1 VYGFL
6 TLEHTKETVLSNF
19 YIQPQNETDNL
30 KGMGKYMLCLAIA
43 IFIKRYTFDD
53 IYLRAKGDSYNK
65 ELKEQFEK
73 ENTGQEIY
81 NYIMENN
88 LTWNFNQI
96 AEDYTIDQSIPDFI
110 NTNSEFKEEL
120 VEILSKIEQN
130 KKLINYYSREYGFI
144 VIDDHNKL
152 EIIMKSNLGI
162 LKEKCL
168 NNKGIILISKKKY
181 TKASISRVSRLIDN
195 FRLTGFED
203 CYPSELSGGMSQ
215 RVSLIRALQNNPAI
229 LFCDEPFSAVDF
241 VGRFKFNGR
250 FRTECDA
257 GGITCVVV
265 THNIEEAIYLSNQVY
280 LMGGTPGTILKKY
293 STRHL
298 PKIHDPVL
306 CRETTEF
313 ISLFKE
319 IWNDLQHATA

>member
-1 VYGFL
+1 MSYNLSNYFKVYGFL

-168 NNKGIILISKKKY
+168 NNKGIILI
-181 TKASISRVSRLIDN
+181 
-195 FRLTGFED
+195 
-203 CYPSELSGGMSQ
+203 
-215 RVSLIRALQNNPAI
+215 
-229 LFCDEPFSAVDF
+229 
-241 VGRFKFNGR
+241 
-250 FRTECDA
+250 
-257 GGITCVVV
+257 
-265 THNIEEAIYLSNQVY
+265 
-280 LMGGTPGTILKKY
+280 
-293 STRHL
+293 
-298 PKIHDPVL
+298 
-306 CRETTEF
+306 
-313 ISLFKE
+313 
-319 IWNDLQHATA
+319 

>member
-1 VYGFL
+1 MIELPDIEVQN
-6 TLEHTKETVLSNF
+6 VSVF
-19 YIQPQNETDNL
+19 YQ
-30 KGMGKYMLCLAIA
+30 KGKKAFQA
-43 IFIKRYTFDD
+43 VKDV
-53 IYLRAKGDSYNK
+53 S
-65 ELKEQFEK
+65 
-73 ENTGQEIY
+73 
-81 NYIMENN
+81 
-88 LTWNFNQI
+88 FNV
-96 AEDYTIDQSIPDFI
+96 A
-110 NTNSEFKEEL
+110 
-120 VEILSKIEQN
+120 
-130 KKLINYYSREYGFI
+130 RG
-144 VIDDHNKL
+144 
-152 EIIMKSNLGI
+152 EIISIVGPSGCGKSSLLRLLAGI
-162 LKEKCL
+162 DKPKSGSIRINPDREKI
-168 NNKGIILISKKKY
+168 GIGYTPQSPQLLPWRTLFQNAFIGTEISNKKY

-195 FRLTGFED
+195 FRLTGSED

-241 VGRFKFNGR
+241 VGRFNFNER

-280 LMGGTPGTILKKY
+280 LMGGTPGTILKQY

-298 PKIHDPVL
+298 PDIHDPVL
-306 CRETTEF
+306 CRETAEF